1 MRDVTIEKFS
11 NQEEEDERIYLIKK
25 YFSKV
30 QKEAIRELVLGEGLR
45 LDGRSTDQIRSIWSE
60 VDYLP
65 STHGSS
71 IFPEEKLK
79 P

>member
-11 NQEEEDERIYLIKK
+11 NQEEEDERIYLIKNIFLK
-25 YFSKV
+25 F
-30 QKEAIRELVLGEGLR
+30 KEVIRELVLGEGLR
-45 LDGRSTDQIRSIWSE
+45 LDGRSTDQISQSEE

-65 STHGSS
+65 STHGSQF
-71 IFPEEKLK
+71 FPEEKLK